1 MNDDDNNDDVTIF
14 QGLPGNPGV
23 PGERGLRG
31 ATGADVSE

>member
-14 QGLPGNPGV
+14 QGLLGNTGV